1 MHTFKRGD
9 GCKPRLL
16 SDQDPERTLGVP
28 GGEQVTSLAA
38 LKESLRWQEMVART
52 SNNPAQR
59 ARCLLAIAKLT
70 EQIKE
75 KETQA

>member
-1 MHTFKRGD
+1 M
-9 GCKPRLL
+9 
-16 SDQDPERTLGVP
+16 
-28 GGEQVTSLAA
+28 TSLAV

-75 KETQA
+75 KEAKQ